1 MNLPSIPP
9 PLSADAARP
18 LSDPELPVPFEIER
32 NIGFQMRRITTLLGY
47 EVERRMEPL
56 GLTDAQW
63 KPLLRLLL
71 DPPGTA
77 AALARMC
84 HLDAGGLTRLLDR
97 LEAKGLCQRERS
109 QEDRRVVHI
118 TLTPEGH
125 AAAAQIPEQLED
137 VHDIALQGFSK
148 DEEAQL
154 RNFLQ
159 RIYDNVQTFGPG
171 SPESEPNP

>member
-1 MNLPSIPP
+1 MKSPHEEDDPAGDGLC
-9 PLSADAARP
+9 P
-18 LSDPELPVPFEIER
+18 LSDPSLPVPFQVER
-32 NIGFQMRRITTLLGY
+32 SIGFQLRRITTLLGA
-47 EVERRMEPL
+47 EVERCMEPL

-109 QEDRRVVHI
+109 LEDRRVVNI
-118 TLTPEGH
+118 ALTPEGR
-125 AAAAQIPEQLED
+125 AVAERLPAILTGVQDELLA
-137 VHDIALQGFSK
+137 GFSEA
-148 DEEAQL
+148 EEAQL
-154 RNFLQ
+154 RDFLA
-159 RIYDNVQTFGPG
+159 RIYANTRAMPG
-171 SPESEPNP
+171 S

>member
-1 MNLPSIPP
+1 MKSPHEEDDPAGDGLC
-9 PLSADAARP
+9 P
-18 LSDPELPVPFEIER
+18 LSDPSLPVPFQVER
-32 NIGFQMRRITTLLGY
+32 SIGFQLRRITTLLGA

-109 QEDRRVVHI
+109 LEDRRVVNI
-118 TLTPEGH
+118 ALTPEGR
-125 AAAAQIPEQLED
+125 AVAERLPAILTGVQDELLA
-137 VHDIALQGFSK
+137 GFSEA
-148 DEEAQL
+148 EEAQL
-154 RNFLQ
+154 RDFLA
-159 RIYDNVQTFGPG
+159 RMYANTRAMPG
-171 SPESEPNP
+171 S

>member
-1 MNLPSIPP
+1 MNSPSIPP
-9 PLSADAARP
+9 PLSADAACP
-18 LSDPELPVPFEIER
+18 LSDPKLPVPFEIER
-32 NIGFQMRRITTLLGY
+32 SIGFQMRRITTLLGY

-109 QEDRRVVHI
+109 QEDRRVVHVA
-118 TLTPEGH
+118 LTPEGQ
-125 AAAAQIPEQLED
+125 AVAAQLPALLGEVQDQL
-137 VHDIALQGFSK
+137 LQGFSAE
-148 DEEAQL
+148 EEAQL
-154 RNFLQ
+154 RDFLK
-159 RIYDNVQTFGPG
+159 RIYANVRPPEGGP
-171 SPESEPNP
+171 

>member
-1 MNLPSIPP
+1 MKSPHEEDDPAGDGP
-9 PLSADAARP
+9 CP
-18 LSDPELPVPFEIER
+18 LSDPSLPVPFEVER
-32 NIGFQMRRITTLLGY
+32 SIGFQLRRITTLLGA

-109 QEDRRVVHI
+109 LEDRRVVNI
-118 TLTPEGH
+118 ALTPEGR
-125 AAAAQIPEQLED
+125 AVAERLPAILTGVQDELLA
-137 VHDIALQGFSK
+137 GFSEA
-148 DEEAQL
+148 EEALL
-154 RNFLQ
+154 RDFLA
-159 RIYDNVQTFGPG
+159 RIYANTRAMPG
-171 SPESEPNP
+171 S

>member
-1 MNLPSIPP
+1 MTDKASSPAAAKRFIPEN
-9 PLSADAARP
+9 S
-18 LSDPELPVPFEIER
+18 V
-32 NIGFQMRRITTLLGY
+32 GYQMRRIVNLIGT

-63 KPLLRLLL
+63 KPLLRLSLEH
-71 DPPGTA
+71 GNTVA
-77 AALARMC
+77 HLARNC
-84 HLDAGGLTRLLDR
+84 HLDAGGMTRLLDR
-97 LEAKGLCQRERS
+97 LETKGLCQRERS

>member
-1 MNLPSIPP
+1 MKSPHEEDDPAGDGLC
-9 PLSADAARP
+9 P
-18 LSDPELPVPFEIER
+18 LSDPSLPVPFQVER
-32 NIGFQMRRITTLLGY
+32 SIGFQLRRITTLLGA

-109 QEDRRVVHI
+109 LEDRRVVNI
-118 TLTPEGH
+118 ALTPEGR
-125 AAAAQIPEQLED
+125 AVAERLPAILTGVQDELLA
-137 VHDIALQGFSK
+137 GFSEA
-148 DEEAQL
+148 EEALL
-154 RNFLQ
+154 RDFLA
-159 RIYDNVQTFGPG
+159 RIYANTRAMPG
-171 SPESEPNP
+171 S

>member
-1 MNLPSIPP
+1 MKSPREEDDP
-9 PLSADAARP
+9 AGDGACP
-18 LSDPELPVPFEIER
+18 LSDPLLPVPFQVER
-32 NIGFQMRRITTLLGY
+32 SIGFQLRRITTLLGA

-109 QEDRRVVHI
+109 LEDRRVVNI
-118 TLTPEGH
+118 ALTPEGR
-125 AAAAQIPEQLED
+125 AVAERLPAILTGVQDELLA
-137 VHDIALQGFSK
+137 GFSEA
-148 DEEAQL
+148 EEAQL
-154 RNFLQ
+154 RDFLA
-159 RIYDNVQTFGPG
+159 RIYANTRAMPG
-171 SPESEPNP
+171 S

>member
-1 MNLPSIPP
+1 MP
-9 PLSADAARP
+9 D
-18 LSDPELPVPFEIER
+18 
-32 NIGFQMRRITTLLGY
+32 
-47 EVERRMEPL
+47 
-56 GLTDAQW
+56 GLC
-63 KPLLRLLL
+63 
-71 DPPGTA
+71 
-77 AALARMC
+77 ALAQA
-84 HLDAGGLTRLLDR
+84 LV
-97 LEAKGLCQRERS
+97 LCQRERS

>member
-9 PLSADAARP
+9 PLSADAACP

-47 EVERRMEPL
+47 DVERRMEPL

-97 LEAKGLCQRERS
+97 LEAKGLCQR
-109 QEDRRVVHI
+109 
-118 TLTPEGH
+118 
-125 AAAAQIPEQLED
+125 
-137 VHDIALQGFSK
+137 
-148 DEEAQL
+148 
-154 RNFLQ
+154 
-159 RIYDNVQTFGPG
+159 
-171 SPESEPNP
+171 

>member
-1 MNLPSIPP
+1 
-9 PLSADAARP
+9 
-18 LSDPELPVPFEIER
+18 
-32 NIGFQMRRITTLLGY
+32 
-47 EVERRMEPL
+47 MEPL

-109 QEDRRVVHI
+109 QEDRRVVHVA
-118 TLTPEGH
+118 LTPEGQ
-125 AAAAQIPEQLED
+125 AVAAQLPALLGEVQDQL
-137 VHDIALQGFSK
+137 LQGFSAE
-148 DEEAQL
+148 EEAQL
-154 RNFLQ
+154 RDFLK
-159 RIYDNVQTFGPG
+159 RIYANVRPPEGGP
-171 SPESEPNP
+171 